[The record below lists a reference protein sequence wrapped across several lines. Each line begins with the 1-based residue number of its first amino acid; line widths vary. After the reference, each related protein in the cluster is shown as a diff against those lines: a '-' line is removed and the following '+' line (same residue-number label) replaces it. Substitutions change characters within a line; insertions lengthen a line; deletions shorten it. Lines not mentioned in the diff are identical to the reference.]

1 MTLMDTSSLTFS
13 KHEDL
18 SFLVQTLHLCKSKLL
33 DLHSLWISYTPNK
46 SITAF
51 EIKIPLLVF
60 DCMLIPDLF
69 FR

>member
-33 DLHSLWISYTPNK
+33 DLHSLWISYTINK
-46 SITAF
+46 AESLTNTKF
-51 EIKIPLLVF
+51 YEKSSRL
-60 DCMLIPDLF
+60 
-69 FR
+69 R